1 MNALLTTDTF
11 GVPGIVVDARSW
23 QFLASGVSEVR
34 QREPWSLLGYS
45 PLRCLQEI
53 WIAPDLFP
61 YPSRLYNLISSPRNL
76 KFSIAKRYVYTC

>member
-34 QREPWSLLGYS
+34 QREPWSQGIFS
-45 PLRCLQEI
+45 TEM
-53 WIAPDLFP
+53 
-61 YPSRLYNLISSPRNL
+61 SPRNL
-76 KFSIAKRYVYTC
+76 DCP